1 MVLAAGG
8 GFVLKL
14 FEMQTPL
21 TAGIYRLCH
30 RLFAATTLCKPV
42 AAPPP
47 GDSGPAKLSLAR
59 RYNCFILRVP
69 IEDTPG
75 TETVF

>member
-42 AAPPP
+42 AAPPWRFGP
-47 GDSGPAKLSLAR
+47 RETVSGPK
-59 RYNCFILRVP
+59 I
-69 IEDTPG
+69 
-75 TETVF
+75 

>member
-47 GDSGPAKLSLAR
+47 AIRAPRNRLW
-59 RYNCFILRVP
+59 P
-69 IEDTPG
+69 EDII
-75 TETVF
+75 VLY